1 MAVTARVDV
10 EGGDAAYFSTRQAD
24 IEVGPLVPSD
34 PYLLG
39 VGGGVEV
46 SMLSGGAFVAG
57 EAGEDSPPEGG
68 VSQSIFQHC
77 LDPYKRGGGV
87 EETPPPQPYL
97 EG

>member
-10 EGGDAAYFSTRQAD
+10 EGGDAADFSTSQAD
-24 IEVGPLVPSD
+24 IEVGPLVPPD

-57 EAGEDSPPEGG
+57 AAYFSAY
-68 VSQSIFQHC
+68 SSIA
-77 LDPYKRGGGV
+77 
-87 EETPPPQPYL
+87 
-97 EG
+97 